1 MQRTLTYAHKD
12 VARFLAYLQGE
23 RRASPHTVAAYAR
36 DLSQLLTYAEQKLE
50 REPSLD
56 ELNVPMLRSWLGS
69 MARTV
74 KPTTIARKIASARS
88 FFRHLRHTQRIQ
100 KNPAADLRIPKLAP
114 KMPVFTDA
122 ETMGEIIDVAAGDDD
137 ITCVRDTA
145 ILEVLYGGG
154 LRVAE
159 LCGASLDTIELGERR
174 IRVIGKGNKERIVP
188 LGKMAIAALA
198 AYLPRRG
205 ELLRPASND
214 DARRAVFVSTRGNR
228 MGPRAIQLIVKKLGV
243 LGAGRADL
251 HPHALRHSCATHL
264 LDGGAD
270 LRSIQELL
278 GHTTLSVTQRYT
290 HTSIEGLMRVYDAA
304 HPLASAQKDRKPGGR
319 V

>member
-1 MQRTLTYAHKD
+1 MSAHAQKD
-12 VARFLAYLQGE
+12 VARFLAYLEGE
-23 RRASPHTVAAYAR
+23 RRASPHTVAAYER
-36 DLSQLLTYAEQKLE
+36 DLSQMLTYVEAKLD
-50 REPSLD
+50 REPALD
-56 ELNVPMLRSWLGS
+56 ELDVPMLRSWLGS
-69 MARTV
+69 LARTV
-74 KPTTIARKIASARS
+74 KPTTIARKIASART
-88 FFRHLRHTQRIQ
+88 FFRHLQRTRRIH
-100 KNPAADLRIPKLAP
+100 KNPAADLRIPKLGP

-122 ETMGEIIDVAAGDDD
+122 ETMGEILEVAAGEDD

-154 LRVAE
+154 LRVGE
-159 LCGASLDTIELGERR
+159 LCGASLPDLELGERR
-174 IRVIGKGNKERIVP
+174 VRVIGKGNKERVVP
-188 LGKMAIAALA
+188 LGRMAVAALV

-205 ELLRPASND
+205 ELLRPTSTE

-228 MGPRAIQLIVKKLGV
+228 MGPRAIQLVVKKLGI